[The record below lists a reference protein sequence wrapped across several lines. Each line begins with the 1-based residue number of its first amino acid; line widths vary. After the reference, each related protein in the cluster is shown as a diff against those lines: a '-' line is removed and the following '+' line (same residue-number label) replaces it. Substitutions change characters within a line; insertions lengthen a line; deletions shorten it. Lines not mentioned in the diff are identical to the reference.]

1 MPICLAARSAYH
13 SLSQS
18 TRPASTLRQ
27 DPILELTLV
36 AAFLIGLASALH
48 CVGMCGGIIGALS
61 FSLPEPVR
69 TQRPLLLGYL
79 LAYNGGRVA
88 SYTLAGSL
96 VGALGS
102 GLFDNLSPT
111 FGHQVLR
118 LLAAVLLVGIGLY
131 LAGWFPRFA
140 QLERIGVPLWKRLE
154 PLGQKLLPVRSPLQ
168 AFGFG
173 LVWGWL
179 PCGLVYSTLLWSA
192 SSGSGTRGALTMLMF
207 GLGTLPAVLATG
219 LLAGWITRIR
229 QLPAAR
235 AAIGISLIAF
245 GLASLWFS
253 PDHSEHTPQ
262 THDHSIHD
270 QSHESESPGVAE
282 PHSNHVESPATADES
297 ERR

>member
-207 GLGTLPAVLATG
+207 GLGTLPAVMTAGIFT
-219 LLAGWITRIR
+219 GWITRF
-229 QLPAAR
+229 AR
-235 AAIGISLIAF
+235 NRRLRVVVGVLLILMA
-245 GLASLWFS
+245 LLTLWFDS
-253 PDHSEHTPQ
+253 QMADHS
-262 THDHSIHD
+262 
-270 QSHESESPGVAE
+270 A
-282 PHSNHVESPATADES
+282 HVHHAGA
-297 ERR
+297 